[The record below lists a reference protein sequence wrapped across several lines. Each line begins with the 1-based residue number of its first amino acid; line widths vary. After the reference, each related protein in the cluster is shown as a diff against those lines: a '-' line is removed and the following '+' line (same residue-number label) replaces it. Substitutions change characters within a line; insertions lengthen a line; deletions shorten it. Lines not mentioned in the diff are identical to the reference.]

1 MSVLG
6 PDLAQLPLSPVPRLR
21 FLSLPLVSPFSPPT
35 YMTPSFLLLL
45 NPRLHLHHYP
55 SSPSPCSYDSEL
67 ARVRSLVEGVVKE
80 LVISASSSDAVKR
93 ALLHHGRQLAVL
105 FGRRDLNDKVW
116 GEV

>member
-1 MSVLG
+1 M
-6 PDLAQLPLSPVPRLR
+6 
-21 FLSLPLVSPFSPPT
+21 
-35 YMTPSFLLLL
+35 
-45 NPRLHLHHYP
+45 
-55 SSPSPCSYDSEL
+55 
-67 ARVRSLVEGVVKE
+67 RSLVEGVVKE